1 MLPTNVTNPDTA
13 TDALN
18 ELAASLENELTTLG
32 YQVTVVDETD
42 TTTILGVSDDTAG
55 VPFSV
60 VVNITP

>member
-13 TDALN
+13 TAALN
-18 ELAASLENELTTLG
+18 ELVASLENELTTLG

-42 TTTILGVSDDTAG
+42 TTTILGVGDGTSG